1 MKVTFAKTIKQ
12 VIIAFLLGNCQET
25 SVTSIL
31 RMQFLTELSE
41 VTLYFY
47 ILNLIF
53 YGIITMNVQKNSEQT
68 QIC

>member
-53 YGIITMNVQKNSEQT
+53 YGIITMNVQNNSEQT